1 MSHHIGSARLQA
13 REVRPGD
20 GSVVTQ
26 ADIDYGRLLDEVQA
40 LVGFTLANALGEAV
54 SERLCEAHEQGK
66 ANGSTS

>member
-1 MSHHIGSARLQA
+1 MTTI
-13 REVRPGD
+13 
-20 GSVVTQ
+20 VTQ

-54 SERLCEAHEQGK
+54 SERLCETHEQGK